1 MSEQEKK
8 MAEVIRDGFP
18 KLTEFDKG
26 YFLAKIE
33 EAAERA
39 NQKKEKKD
47 EELEAGN

>member
-26 YFLAKIE
+26 YFFAKIE
-33 EAAERA
+33 EAAERT
-39 NQKKEKKD
+39 QKKEAEDNDGGK
-47 EELEAGN
+47 E

>member
-8 MAEVIRDGFP
+8 MAEVIREGFP

-26 YFLAKIE
+26 YFFAKIE

-39 NQKKEKKD
+39 NQKKEADKGD
-47 EELEAGN
+47 GSRE